1 MEYTRNAI
9 GWWPKTTFESR
20 IICEGTEVS
29 NTPEKILF
37 RQKFNQCW
45 VKKSDIRLNET
56 LGHLDGEKVIRIVVP
71 EEVANTLELEGIL
84 D

>member
-1 MEYTRNAI
+1 MTTNN
-9 GWWPKTTFESR
+9 TFESR

-56 LGHLDGEKVIRIVVP
+56 LGHLDGEKVVRIVVP

>member
-1 MEYTRNAI
+1 MTTNN
-9 GWWPKTTFESR
+9 TFEPR
-20 IICEGTEVS
+20 VICEGTEVS

-56 LGHLDGEKVIRIVVP
+56 LGHLDGEKIIRIVVP
-71 EEVANTLELEGIL
+71 EEVANILELEGIM

>member
-1 MEYTRNAI
+1 MN
-9 GWWPKTTFESR
+9 TTFESR
-20 IICEGTEVS
+20 IICEGTEVT

-56 LGHLDGEKVIRIVVP
+56 LGHLDGEKIIRIVVP

>member
-20 IICEGTEVS
+20 IICEGTEVT

-45 VKKSDIRLNET
+45 VRKSDIRLKET
-56 LGHLDGEKVIRIVVP
+56 LGFLDGEKMIRIVVP

>member
-1 MEYTRNAI
+1 MTTNN
-9 GWWPKTTFESR
+9 TFESR

-45 VKKSDIRLNET
+45 VKKSDIRLNEQ
-56 LGHLDGEKVIRIVVP
+56 LGYLDGEKMIRIVVP
-71 EEVANTLELEGIL
+71 EEVANTLELEGVL

>member
-1 MEYTRNAI
+1 MN
-9 GWWPKTTFESR
+9 TTFESR

-56 LGHLDGEKVIRIVVP
+56 LGHLDGEKVVRIVVP

>member
-1 MEYTRNAI
+1 MTTNN
-9 GWWPKTTFESR
+9 TFESR
-20 IICEGTEVS
+20 IICEGTEVT

-45 VKKSDIRLNET
+45 VKKSDIRLNEQ
-56 LGHLDGEKVIRIVVP
+56 LGYLDGEKVIRIVVP
-71 EEVANTLELEGIL
+71 EEVANTLELAGIL

>member
-1 MEYTRNAI
+1 MTTNN
-9 GWWPKTTFESR
+9 TFESR

-45 VKKSDIRLNET
+45 VRKSDIRLNET
-56 LGHLDGEKVIRIVVP
+56 LEHLDGEKIIRIVVP